1 MNLNVPITGR
11 LAYLWMS
18 VFSSACL
25 VYYHIKST
33 NAKSTRAMSMFETV
47 YSSLFE
53 ISNRNHVKGQYYFAS
68 SV

>member
-1 MNLNVPITGR
+1 
-11 LAYLWMS
+11 
-18 VFSSACL
+18 
-25 VYYHIKST
+25 
-33 NAKSTRAMSMFETV
+33 MFETV